1 MSDSVPVPVLNWR
14 KPAGFLAVFFGLL
27 VPFVML
33 GGWTDP
39 ESVFQFQPGWNSP
52 VLAVAIS
59 LLAAGLLFLP
69 LVWITTFR
77 VMDLVGLALAHQA
90 LILIGYFFIQQTAA
104 SLGVSE
110 VAAVMEGLPWI
121 LLVNTVGWI
130 LLLPILVLV
139 YFWCRYR
146 GYRLAPLRASG
157 EELDHRLLPFLR
169 VVSLGLCALILLPMA
184 VTGTVPLISGGEGAD
199 VRYAMLS
206 SGGARPL
213 YHFATGLVPVVSA
226 ALLVSI
232 LRRWNQFPI
241 RDLGLLVGMATLQVL
256 SGNRLPLAIAMFMG
270 ATLLT
275 LEFRLPRW
283 VFPPLYVFFLGLFMF
298 LGGFSSLMRT
308 DRERLREGDPFLTS
322 LGEVYMGNNV
332 IDLRDGA
339 WVMGNWDFHPLLGQT
354 YLGGLVAMA
363 PSALFPKKHDW
374 HLGLTAVQMV
384 GMDPAKHFGLRITFF
399 GEAFLNF
406 GWAGVVGIAGLI
418 GILWGTLLRTLH
430 LLADGNRSCLT
441 RNLKIVVLT
450 QLCQP
455 LTNTSDAFTLWTLLI
470 FLALM
475 WLAVERFPGR
485 TLQAWAR
492 A

>member
-1 MSDSVPVPVLNWR
+1 MNDPVHAPVLNWR
-14 KPAGFLAVFFGLL
+14 KPAGILAGFFGLW
-27 VPFVML
+27 VPLAML

-39 ESVFQFQPGWNSP
+39 GSVFRFQPGWNSP
-52 VLAVAIS
+52 VLAGAIGLMVAV
-59 LLAAGLLFLP
+59 LLILP
-69 LVWITTFR
+69 LLWITTFR
-77 VMDLVGLALAHQA
+77 VMDLIGLALAHQA
-90 LILIGYFFIQQTAA
+90 LILIGYFFIEQTAA

-110 VAAVMEGLPWI
+110 LAAVMEGLPWVI
-121 LLVNTVGWI
+121 LVNWVGWA
-130 LLLPILVLV
+130 LLLPVLLLV
-139 YFWCRYR
+139 YFWCQHR
-146 GYRLAPLRASG
+146 GYQLAPMRASA

-169 VVSLGLCALILLPMA
+169 VISVGLIGLIILPMA
-184 VTGTVPLISGGEGAD
+184 VTGAIPLIGGGQGTD
-199 VRYAMLS
+199 VRYEMLS

-232 LRRWNQFPI
+232 LRRWRKPPVH
-241 RDLGLLVGMATLQVL
+241 DLVLLAVMATLQVL

-308 DRERLREGDPFLTS
+308 DRDRLKDVDPFFTS
-322 LGEVYMGNNV
+322 LSEVYMGNNV

-339 WVMGNWDFHPLLGQT
+339 WVMGHWDFQPLFGET
-354 YLGGLVAMA
+354 YLGGLTAMA

-374 HLGLTAVQMV
+374 HLGLTAVRMV
-384 GMDPAKHFGLRITFF
+384 GMDPTTHFGLRITFF

-406 GWAGVVGIAGLI
+406 GWAGVLGMAALI
-418 GILWGTLLRTLH
+418 GTLWGTLLRAMH
-430 LLADGNRSCLT
+430 LLAQGQRGCLT
-441 RNLKIVVLT
+441 RNLRIVILT
-450 QLCQP
+450 QMCLP
-455 LTNTSDAFTLWTLLI
+455 LTNTSDAFTFWTLAI
-470 FLALM
+470 FLGLM

-485 TLQAWAR
+485 ANGALAHA
-492 A
+492 